1 MTKKKKKKAA
11 YNLPQRIYLSGH
23 TQVELCDTVRN
34 TLNIPLSVPEFHR
47 IIHGNSGNGPK
58 SVAVMAEAHRIVS
71 EWEEQDG

>member
-23 TQVELCDTVRN
+23 TQVELGRMVQAN
-34 TLNIPLSVPEFHR
+34 LEIPLSAVEFNQ
-47 IIHGNSGNGPK
+47 IIHCNTGNGPK
-58 SVAVMAEAHRIVS
+58 AVSVRAEADRIVS